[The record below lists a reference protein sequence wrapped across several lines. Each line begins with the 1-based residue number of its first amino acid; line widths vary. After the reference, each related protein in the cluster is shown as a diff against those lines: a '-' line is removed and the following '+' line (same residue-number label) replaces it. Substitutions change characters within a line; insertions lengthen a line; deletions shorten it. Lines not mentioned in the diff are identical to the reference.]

1 MDGGISARK
10 NNNKMKEFREAAI
23 EFQKDYSTAIEER
36 AAHAGFK
43 AGFNF
48 ALKWIDVNKELPTD
62 TRTVLVRN
70 DNEQIRVGWYMP
82 VYDTWIDIA
91 SVGNKAFGKV
101 KHWRPIYNK

>member
-1 MDGGISARK
+1 
-10 NNNKMKEFREAAI
+10 MKEFREAVI

-48 ALKWIDVNKELPTD
+48 VCEWIPVTKELPTD

-70 DNEQIRVGWYMP
+70 DNEQVRVGWYMAAYE
-82 VYDTWIDIA
+82 VWVDIA
-91 SVGNKAFGKV
+91 PVGGKDFGKV
-101 KHWRPIYNK
+101 THWRPIYNRYSKI